1 MEMLL
6 YLSNLLPKFYDERP
20 AAVIC
25 KYKRA
30 LQEVEEEAERE
41 RGRT

>member
-6 YLSNLLPKFYDERP
+6 YLCSQVPKFYDERP

-25 KYKRA
+25 KYKSA
-30 LQEVEEEAERE
+30 LQDVEKAERQ